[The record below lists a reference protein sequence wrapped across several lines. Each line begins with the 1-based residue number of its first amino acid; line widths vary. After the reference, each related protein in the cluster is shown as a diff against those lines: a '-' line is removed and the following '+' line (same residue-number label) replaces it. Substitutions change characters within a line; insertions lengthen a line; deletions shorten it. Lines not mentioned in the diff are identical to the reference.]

1 MIQVAQNTVLE
12 PNVDTLP
19 LERRYHSTDN
29 SDALHESFAEEKF
42 SVKKLLSGL
51 QSRFSDGQDV
61 MALIEAEVS
70 HRTAD
75 LYRRANFDALT
86 HLPNRTH
93 FQDMLDHLVQ
103 RSEEEKVPFTVLFL
117 DLDGFKQVNDTQ
129 GHSIGDELLRHVSA
143 RLVSS
148 VRDGDIVSRLGGD
161 EFVVLLADT
170 DEREVIE
177 TVCKRIIRE
186 VSRPYWF
193 DETEVRTAASIGV
206 ASFPQDTRIASELV
220 DNADKALYVS
230 KSNGKRTYRFYGDV
244 MNDVPSQ
251 QHVMQADFDNAVAEG
266 ALQPMVEPQVDLKQ
280 NRIVGGYVNLQW
292 QGQAMAEWQT
302 LLSKSAWESSVGL
315 WLLDT
320 GCYYLKQWHQHDAEF
335 VVTVP
340 VLPALWRQEN
350 LSEMLQQ
357 HLGKY
362 HVKTSQIQL
371 AFSLNDLGQFDELM
385 VNRLESLTQAGFQ
398 ITLTDLGAQPL
409 DLGLM
414 ARLQVQE
421 FKFDQAWLSSNLNN
435 PAGQQWIQA
444 LIQMV
449 KSLDACMIATGIEL
463 ESQVEKLTQW
473 GCTLGQGEYWTQP
486 IPTQDFQQLIA

>member
-19 LERRYHSTDN
+19 LERRYHSTEN
-29 SDALHESFAEEKF
+29 SDALNESIAEEKF

-51 QSRFSDGQDV
+51 QSRFSDSQDL

-103 RSEEEKVPFTVLFL
+103 RSEDEDVPFTLLFL
-117 DLDGFKQVNDTQ
+117 DLDGFKNVNDTQ
-129 GHSIGDELLRHVSA
+129 GHSVGDELLRHVSA

-148 VRDGDIVSRLGGD
+148 VREGDIVGRLGGD

-170 DEREVIE
+170 DERDVVE

-193 DETEVRTAASIGV
+193 EETEVRTAASIGI
-206 ASFPQDTRIASELV
+206 ASYPQDSKIASELI

-230 KSNGKRTYRFYGDV
+230 KSSGKRTYRFYGDV
-244 MNDVPSQ
+244 MSEVPEQ
-251 QHVMQADFDNAVAEG
+251 QHIMLAEFDEAVAKG
-266 ALQPMVEPQVDLKQ
+266 ALQPVIEPQVDLKQ
-280 NRIVGGYVNLQW
+280 NRIVGGYVSLQW
-292 QGQAMAEWQT
+292 EGQAMSEWQEM
-302 LLSKSAWESSVGL
+302 LSKSSWEASVAL

-320 GCYYLKQWHQHDAEF
+320 GCYYLKQWHEQDAEF

-340 VLPALWRQEN
+340 VLPTVWRQDN
-350 LSEMLQQ
+350 LVEVLTQ
-357 HLGKY
+357 HLARYG
-362 HVKTSQIQL
+362 VKNSQIQL
-371 AFSLNDLGQFDELM
+371 AFSLNELGQFDELM
-385 VNRLESLTQAGFQ
+385 VNRLEKLAQAGFQ

-421 FKFDQAWLSSNLNN
+421 FKFDQAWLASNMNHV
-435 PAGQQWIQA
+435 AGQQWIQA

-473 GCTLGQGEYWTQP
+473 GCTLGQGEYWAQP
-486 IPTQDFQQLIA
+486 IPTQDFQKLIA